1 MQKIS
6 STLASFKLP
15 NLTPEEWVEN
25 DRLVSEWEAEQE
37 AKKRAERFLRSGIP
51 RLFGAAD
58 VSLCDEKVAAY
69 ASGDLG
75 NGLLLQG
82 TFGAGKTYAACAV
95 LNRLIDSRSVRF
107 ILMDNLLRECKATFN
122 GYETEEAVVGRYA
135 NVGVLCI
142 DDLGKERLTE
152 WSLPILFSIIN
163 RRYEASKPT
172 IITTNYRGADL
183 LESMTVNG
191 DATTARAI
199 ISRMSTF
206 ERIVLEEGDR
216 RIEKGAVA
224 NG

>member
-1 MQKIS
+1 MQKLAD
-6 STLASFKLP
+6 TLPTFRKP
-15 NLTPEEWVEN
+15 DFTPEQWAEN
-25 DRLVSEWEAEQE
+25 DRRVSEWEAEQE

-51 RLFGAAD
+51 RLFGAAS
-58 VSLCDEKVAAY
+58 VSLCDERVAAY

-95 LNRLIDSRSVRF
+95 LNHLIDSKSVRF
-107 ILMDNLLRECKATFN
+107 VLMDDLLRECKATFN
-122 GYETEEAVVGRYA
+122 GYETEEAVVNRYA
-135 NVGVLCI
+135 NTGVLCI

-163 RRYEASKPT
+163 RRYECGKPT
-172 IITTNYRGADL
+172 IITTNYRGTEL

-191 DATTARAI
+191 DSTTAKAI

-206 ERIVLEEGDR
+206 NRIVLESDDR
-216 RIEKGAVA
+216 RVA
-224 NG
+224 SSGVR